1 MFNKVLIRLFIVVI
15 TLGAASCST
24 KVTRVDVEEQIDLSG
39 RWNDTDSRLTASE
52 LVTSVLTGPWLTN
65 YMQANGGERPT
76 VIAGMVTNKSHEHI
90 SAETFV
96 KDIEKS
102 FISSQK
108 VRLVQGGAKREEIRG
123 ERASQ
128 QNHSSKST
136 MKNWGLEIG
145 ADYIMQGTINSIVD
159 SKGRQKVIYYQ
170 IDMQLTDI
178 ETNEVVWIGDKKIKK
193 GVKN

>member
-1 MFNKVLIRLFIVVI
+1 MFNKVLIRLFIATV
-15 TLGAASCST
+15 TLGTVACGT
-24 KVTRVDVEEQIDLSG
+24 KVTRVDVEEQVDLSG

-52 LVTSVLTGPWLTN
+52 LVGDVLTAPWLSNFT
-65 YMQANGGERPT
+65 QDNGGKKPV

-128 QNHSSKST
+128 QNYSSQST
-136 MKNWGLEIG
+136 MKNWGLEVG
-145 ADYIMQGTINSIVD
+145 ADYMMQGTLNSIVD
-159 SKGRQKVIYYQ
+159 SKGKQKVIYYQ
-170 IDMQLTDI
+170 IDMELTDL

-193 GVKN
+193 VVKN